1 MAYAVWYL
9 RIRDK
14 KYTTNTFDGILK
26 IEKIM
31 VTDEQKERGIDTDE
45 VNLISANLINERNPV
60 CYGADTHVTT
70 DMQAHYENLIYNHVV
85 TDVGKIPLNKLTQN
99 DLQQFYGRLK
109 VSGRKIRTEIYG
121 KGLSDRMVR
130 CCHAV
135 CRKGLEKAVKDGLI
149 RVNPAIGCKLPP
161 KKRQKCRC

>member
-60 CYGADTHVTT
+60 CYGADTRWANHLYPVYVTERFAKSRYLST
-70 DMQAHYENLIYNHVV
+70 AMFLNL
-85 TDVGKIPLNKLTQN
+85 
-99 DLQQFYGRLK
+99 F
-109 VSGRKIRTEIYG
+109 
-121 KGLSDRMVR
+121 
-130 CCHAV
+130 
-135 CRKGLEKAVKDGLI
+135 
-149 RVNPAIGCKLPP
+149 
-161 KKRQKCRC
+161 